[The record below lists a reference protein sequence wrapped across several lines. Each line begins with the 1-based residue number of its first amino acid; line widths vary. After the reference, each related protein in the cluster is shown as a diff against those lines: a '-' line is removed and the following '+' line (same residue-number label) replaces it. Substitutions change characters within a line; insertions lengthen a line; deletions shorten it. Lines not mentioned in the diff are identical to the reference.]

1 MTTHNQPT
9 EDTSTF
15 DGVTPA
21 ASTTEQEEPTS
32 VPPTRNGPSTAPT
45 ETTNPEPAVPT
56 SATDD
61 GRHAEI
67 DSSLS
72 GSTPRP
78 AEAQT
83 ARTES
88 SIVNTESAAET
99 VDTSRGGAESSP
111 AGSLFADDQLAGL
124 RARWGDVQAGFVDD
138 PKECVQKADGLVA
151 DVVEQLTVGFTQAR
165 SRLEQQWDRGEEA
178 STEDLRVALTRYR
191 EFFERLLAV

>member
-9 EDTSTF
+9 KATSTS
-15 DGVTPA
+15 GEVTPA
-21 ASTTEQEEPTS
+21 AASATDPAEPENA
-32 VPPTRNGPSTAPT
+32 PRTRNGPSTAST

-56 SATDD
+56 SATDE
-61 GRHAEI
+61 GRHAEV
-67 DSSLS
+67 DSALS
-72 GSTPRP
+72 SSTRP
-78 AEAQT
+78 AEEQT

-88 SIVNTESAAET
+88 SIENTESAAEAA
-99 VDTSRGGAESSP
+99 DTSRGRAESSP
-111 AGSLFADDQLAGL
+111 AGSLFADGQLAGL

-138 PKECVQKADGLVA
+138 PKDCVQKADGLVS